1 MRGNT
6 CSSSDTRSAEDLYF
20 WLSCML
26 PVMQMWEEEVENL
39 EASCWWEPYWEP
51 GAAPPDNREDLDLQV
66 VETAF

>member
-1 MRGNT
+1 M
-6 CSSSDTRSAEDLYF
+6 E
-20 WLSCML
+20 

-66 VETAF
+66 VQTASI